1 MASTQQSGLQ
11 RESSVGG
18 ERPHYDPIPEI
29 DHHHSINHPTGA
41 RFSSYRDLSVG

>member
-18 ERPHYDPIPEI
+18 ERAHYGPISEI
-29 DHHHSINHPTGA
+29 DHHSINHPTGA
-41 RFSSYRDLSVG
+41 RFGSYRDLSVG